1 MTESIDQAIQIIK
14 RFEGIRHRPYL
25 CPAGKLT
32 IGWGSTQGV
41 KPGMEITNEQA
52 EEMLRQEVLELESEL
67 NLCVTVKLKN
77 HERAALLSLSHNI
90 GITRFRASTLLKKL
104 NSGDKKGA
112 SDEFLKWVHVQGK
125 RLPGLVR
132 RRAVEKDLFT
142 TKITKYP

>member
-1 MTESIDQAIQIIK
+1 MTPSVDQAIQLIQQ
-14 RFEGIRHRPYL
+14 FEGIRHRPYF

-32 IGWGSTQGV
+32 IGWGSTRGV

-52 EEMLRQEVLELESEL
+52 EKILREEVLELESEF
-67 NLCVTVKLKN
+67 NLCVKVTLKD

-90 GITRFRASTLLKKL
+90 GITRFRFSTLLKKL

-112 SDEFLKWVHVQGK
+112 SEEFTRWVHIQGK

-132 RRAVEKDLFT
+132 RRAVEKAVFLE
-142 TKITKYP
+142 KPEKR